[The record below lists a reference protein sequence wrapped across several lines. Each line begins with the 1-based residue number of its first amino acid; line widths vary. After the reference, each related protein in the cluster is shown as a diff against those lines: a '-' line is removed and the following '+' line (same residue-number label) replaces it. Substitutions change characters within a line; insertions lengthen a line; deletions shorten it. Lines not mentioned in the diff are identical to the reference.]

1 MRKYKEI
8 FRLKKMLDDAKIPYE
23 FLNFDFHFEDY
34 TQKGYQLCY
43 PYSFQNKNGLCIC
56 SVIEHYGSYGNER
69 DLLEIMGLLTEE
81 ENKADSVKGY
91 LTAED
96 VFARIKSH
104 YKECNKWADT

>member
-1 MRKYKEI
+1 MKKYKEI
-8 FRLKKMLDDAKIPYE
+8 FRLKKMLDEAKIPYE
-23 FLNFDFHFEDY
+23 FSNCGFPFKNFRI
-34 TQKGYQLCY
+34 QGYQLCY
-43 PYSFQNKNGLCIC
+43 PYSFQSENGNCIC
-56 SVIEHYGSYGNER
+56 SVIEHYGSYGNEQ

-104 YKECNKWADT
+104 YEECNK